1 MLGFIGFL
9 NQNRLKMNVL
19 ERKKLKFRSFRVTEF
34 HSFTVSKFQSFFV
47 RCRRTYVLNKYL
59 SLCFLFNFQTTN
71 RLIVYLERQFE
82 IQIRNL
88 SYKENKNNQILTNLD
103 QMTLIWSPLDIF
115 YSDQFDYTQ
124 QTYNYFTNIYQR
136 FSIHT

>member
-19 ERKKLKFRSFRVTEF
+19 ERKKLKFRSFIVIEF
-34 HSFTVSKFQSFFV
+34 HSSTVSKFQSFFV
-47 RCRRTYVLNKYL
+47 RCRRPYVLNKYL

-82 IQIRNL
+82 IWIRNL